1 MMFGNITPPTG
12 RSDRDVR
19 SQIIDMFAVEL
30 INDPTTPPDVRA
42 SVEVFLEA
50 KKFDKKLRDFVV
62 PASKNILFNDDPKV
76 VQKVND
82 IIEYIRLMSAG
93 LDSFMEAWKH
103 E

>member
-1 MMFGNITPPTG
+1 MMFGNITPPTDKT
-12 RSDRDVR
+12 DREIR
-19 SQIIDMFAVEL
+19 NKILDMLAVDL
-30 INDPTTPPDVRA
+30 INDPNAPPSVRA
-42 SVEVFLEA
+42 SVEVVHEA
-50 KKFDKKLRDFVV
+50 RKFEMKLRDFVV
-62 PASKNILFNDDPKV
+62 PASKEIILNDDPKA

>member
-1 MMFGNITPPTG
+1 ML
-12 RSDRDVR
+12 
-19 SQIIDMFAVEL
+19 AVDL
-30 INDPTTPPDVRA
+30 INDPNAPPSVRA
-42 SVEVFLEA
+42 SIGVVHEA
-50 KKFDKKLRDFVV
+50 RKFEMKLRDFVV
-62 PASKNILFNDDPKV
+62 PASKEIILNDDPKA

>member
-1 MMFGNITPPTG
+1 MMFGNITPDTG
-12 RSDRDVR
+12 RTGRDIR
-19 SQIIDMFAVEL
+19 SEILDMFAVEL

-42 SVEVFLEA
+42 SVEVVLEE
-50 KKFDKKLRDFVV
+50 KKFEKKLKDFVV
-62 PASKNILFNDDPKV
+62 PASKNIILNDDPKA

-82 IIEYIRLMSAG
+82 IIEYIRLMSTG

>member
-12 RSDRDVR
+12 RTDREFK
-19 SQIIDMFAVEL
+19 DMFLDMLGTEL
-30 INDPTTPPDVRA
+30 VNDPNTPPDVRA
-42 SVEVFLEA
+42 SVGVVLEA
-50 KKFDKKLRDFVV
+50 KSFERKLRDFVV
-62 PASKNILFNDDPKV
+62 PASKSIICNDDPKL

-93 LDSFMEAWKH
+93 LDSFMEAWKN

>member
-1 MMFGNITPPTG
+1 METLPPPTDKT
-12 RSDRDVR
+12 DREIR
-19 SQIIDMFAVEL
+19 NKILDMLAVDL
-30 INDPTTPPDVRA
+30 INDPNAPPSVRA
-42 SVEVFLEA
+42 SVEVVHEA
-50 KKFDKKLRDFVV
+50 RKFEMKLRDFVV
-62 PASKNILFNDDPKV
+62 PASKEIILNDDPKA